1 MALLIERTA
10 TQREYQPLFAFPI
23 AVNPQKLPRVSAPL
37 AVQSSQKMK
46 LYRKFF
52 FVWLI
57 SNSGPPPHAVAS
69 SSACLE
75 PQQGAEAQR
84 RKPPPSKRQDT
95 WGMSGISYLIGIY
108 TGVGGWGKQA

>member
-1 MALLIERTA
+1 M
-10 TQREYQPLFAFPI
+10 QRKDEVI
-23 AVNPQKLPRVSAPL
+23 QKV
-37 AVQSSQKMK
+37 
-46 LYRKFF
+46 FI
-52 FVWLI
+52 VWPI

-95 WGMSGISYLIGIY
+95 WG
-108 TGVGGWGKQA
+108 VGGKGYLEKHIHRRGWVGQA